1 MMTPYAKHTFGEE
14 VDRKLRSRI
23 GWLTAGV
30 ASSITWPSHD
40 VCIEYAG
47 DEYFLRGSERD
58 GKPSPPGITIACARE
73 NPDEAISKI
82 YRFTSILSW
91 YLGGY
96 VDVSGYV
103 WGTHPCLY
111 GDPRTVYSST
121 GIFGNKSFSCN
132 HMPVIECDSTRKA
145 LAFWREGQRLRRVH
159 ASYAFLSF
167 YKVVESQFSDSKRKV
182 AWINEAIERLSG
194 EATKRIAELRAAG
207 KDVGAHLFHSGRCA
221 VAHASLEGEIVDPD
235 IPGDRKR
242 LQDDLVIV
250 EELARMYIRDELGIP
265 DSMSL
270 YRSRNRL
277 LPWSTLLT
285 EDALS
290 LLAKGGEPT
299 DCNQLQGRK
308 VSVGLWPDGKIR
320 GLENMTLHVDAVK
333 DGVIKIVLVN
343 ERKTILL
350 VFFFDFRSGKAHTN
364 LEDGGLIWGDEEPD
378 EQDVLAY
385 ATFFYKVLG
394 NGIAELTC
402 GELEPVDCEV
412 VIPVNIIP
420 PNPEEAIQQALEKFR
435 AEAAA
440 KGSAAATK

>member
-1 MMTPYAKHTFGEE
+1 
-14 VDRKLRSRI
+14 
-23 GWLTAGV
+23 
-30 ASSITWPSHD
+30 
-40 VCIEYAG
+40 
-47 DEYFLRGSERD
+47 
-58 GKPSPPGITIACARE
+58 
-73 NPDEAISKI
+73 
-82 YRFTSILSW
+82 
-91 YLGGY
+91 
-96 VDVSGYV
+96 
-103 WGTHPCLY
+103 
-111 GDPRTVYSST
+111 
-121 GIFGNKSFSCN
+121 
-132 HMPVIECDSTRKA
+132 
-145 LAFWREGQRLRRVH
+145 
-159 ASYAFLSF
+159 
-167 YKVVESQFSDSKRKV
+167 
-182 AWINEAIERLSG
+182 LSG

-221 VAHASLEGEIVDPD
+221 VAHASLKGEIVDPD

-333 DGVIKIVLVN
+333 DGVINIVLVN

-350 VFFFDFRSGKAHTN
+350 VFFLDFRSGKAHTN
-364 LEDGGLIWGDEEPD
+364 LEDGGLIWGGDEEPD

>member
-1 MMTPYAKHTFGEE
+1 MIAPYAKHTFGEE
-14 VDRKLRSRI
+14 VDRKLRSRL

-40 VCIEYAG
+40 VCVEYAG

-58 GKPSPPGITIACARE
+58 GKPSPPGITIACARD

-82 YRFTSILSW
+82 YRFTSVISW

-111 GDPRTVYSST
+111 GDPRTVYSSL
-121 GIFGNKSFSCN
+121 GVFGKKSFSCN
-132 HMPVIECDSTRKA
+132 HMPVVESDNARKA
-145 LAFWREGQRLRRVH
+145 LAFWREGQRLRGVH

-167 YKVVESQFSDSKRKV
+167 YKVVESQFSDAKKKV

-194 EATKRIAELRAAG
+194 DATKHIVKLRTAG

-265 DSMSL
+265 DSRSL

-277 LPWSTLLT
+277 LPWSALLA
-285 EDALS
+285 EDALG
-290 LLAKGGEPT
+290 LLAKGGTPT
-299 DCNQLQGRK
+299 DCSQLQGQK
-308 VSVGLWPDGKIR
+308 VSVGLWPDGPIR
-320 GLENMTLHVDAVK
+320 GLESMTLHVDAVK
-333 DGVIKIVLVN
+333 DGVVKIVVVN

-350 VFFFDFRSGKAHTN
+350 VFFLDFRSGKAHTN
-364 LEDGGLIWGDEEPD
+364 LEDGGLLWGTDEPD

-385 ATFFYKVLG
+385 ATFFYNVLG
-394 NGIAELTC
+394 NGVAELTC

-412 VIPVNIIP
+412 VIPLNIIP
-420 PNPEEAIQQALEKFR
+420 PNPDEAIKQALEKFR
-435 AEAAA
+435 AETAA
-440 KGSAAATK
+440 KGGTAAKD

>member
-14 VDRKLRSRI
+14 VDRKLRGRL

-40 VCIEYAG
+40 VCVEYAG

-58 GKPSPPGITIACARE
+58 GKPSPPGITIACVRD
-73 NPDEAISKI
+73 NPDDAISKI
-82 YRFTSILSW
+82 YRFTSVLSW

-111 GDPRTVYSST
+111 GDPQTVYSSL
-121 GIFGNKSFSCN
+121 GIFGKKSFSCN
-132 HMPVIECDSTRKA
+132 HMPVIECDSARRA
-145 LAFWREGQRLRRVH
+145 LAFWREGQRLRGVH

-167 YKVVESQFSDSKRKV
+167 YKVVESQFSNAKRKV

-194 EATKRIAELRAAG
+194 DASKRVAELRTAG
-207 KDVGAHLFHSGRCA
+207 KDVGVHLFQSGRCA
-221 VAHASLEGEIVDPD
+221 VAHASLDGEIVDPD
-235 IPGDRKR
+235 IPSDRKR

-265 DSMSL
+265 DSRSL

-277 LPWSTLLT
+277 LPWSTLLA
-285 EDALS
+285 EDTLS
-290 LLAKGGEPT
+290 LLAKGGTPA
-299 DCNQLQGRK
+299 DCGQLQGQK
-308 VSVGLWPDGKIR
+308 VSVGLWPDGPIR
-320 GLENMTLHVDAVK
+320 SLESMTQHVDVVK
-333 DGVIKIVLVN
+333 DGVVKIVLVN

-350 VFFFDFRSGKAHTN
+350 VFFLDFRSGKAHTN
-364 LEDGGLIWGDEEPD
+364 LEDGGLLWGTEEPD

-385 ATFFYKVLG
+385 ATFFYNVLG

-420 PNPEEAIQQALEKFR
+420 PNPDEAIKQTLEKFR
-435 AEAAA
+435 AEAAT
-440 KGSAAATK
+440 KGGTATTE